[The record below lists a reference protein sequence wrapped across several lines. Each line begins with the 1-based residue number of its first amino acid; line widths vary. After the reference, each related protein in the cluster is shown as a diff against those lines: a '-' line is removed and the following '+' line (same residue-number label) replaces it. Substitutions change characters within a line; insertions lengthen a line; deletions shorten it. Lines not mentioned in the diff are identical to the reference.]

1 MEFSVRD
8 IFTGLWTWEKG
19 SFHDY
24 RQNPRVKNL
33 IYCPVFGTRQ
43 YDFLDGTEIFLKPNE
58 ALFLPEGCRYLSSSL
73 ANGKEDTNSGLGISF
88 CFFDEK
94 NVPFSPEPV
103 YLQINDNDH
112 TIRGKM
118 EEIVRLNLD
127 PQKNW
132 LKMYKTFF
140 SLLDQVLAVQEKEPE
155 CYNDLVPALQALHR
169 TPEIGYTNANL
180 AQMCHLSESTF
191 RRRFQQYSGGQ
202 TPQSYRMKLR
212 IEKAEELL
220 HSSATIEEIADLLGF
235 CDAPHLCR
243 AYKMHTGRT
252 LREQRRRYNGIAP

>member
-1 MEFSVRD
+1 
-8 IFTGLWTWEKG
+8 
-19 SFHDY
+19 
-24 RQNPRVKNL
+24 
-33 IYCPVFGTRQ
+33 
-43 YDFLDGTEIFLKPNE
+43 
-58 ALFLPEGCRYLSSSL
+58 
-73 ANGKEDTNSGLGISF
+73 
-88 CFFDEK
+88 
-94 NVPFSPEPV
+94 
-103 YLQINDNDH
+103 
-112 TIRGKM
+112 
-118 EEIVRLNLD
+118 
-127 PQKNW
+127 
-132 LKMYKTFF
+132 MYKTFF